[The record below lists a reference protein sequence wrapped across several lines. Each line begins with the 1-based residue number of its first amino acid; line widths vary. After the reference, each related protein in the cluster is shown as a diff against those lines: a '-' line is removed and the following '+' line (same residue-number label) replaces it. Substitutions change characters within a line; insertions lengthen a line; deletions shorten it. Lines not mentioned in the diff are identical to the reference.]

1 MWKIAGDRENK
12 IVPSLRI
19 FMVYLD
25 YIASYYVRVGLFHD
39 LFSLINKPRFCV
51 TQYKAF

>member
-1 MWKIAGDRENK
+1 MWKIAGDREKK
-12 IVPSLRI
+12 IVPLLRI

-25 YIASYYVRVGLFHD
+25 YIASYYVRVGLF
-39 LFSLINKPRFCV
+39 SLINKPRFCV